1 MSKRNRRAGKI
12 AANDMEVN
20 ASEEKTNIGVEQQQT
35 AEKEAEAV
43 SQEKKESVESR
54 LEEAR
59 NQIQEEKNKY
69 VYLMAEFDNYRRRV
83 SQEKLDLIDTA
94 SKGVISDLLPV
105 VDSFEMA
112 LKDLENS
119 EATDAA
125 KKGTELIYKQLLD
138 ILKKKGV
145 TEIEALGKTLD
156 TDEHEAISQL
166 PATDENMKGKVVE
179 VFRKGYKLNG
189 KVIRFAQVVVGM

>member
-1 MSKRNRRAGKI
+1 MSKRNRKGGKI
-12 AANDMEVN
+12 AANDMETN
-20 ASEEKTNIGVEQQQT
+20 TSEEKKTNMAGHEQVADKEVE
-35 AEKEAEAV
+35 AA
-43 SQEKKESVESR
+43 SQEEKESVEYE
-54 LEEAR
+54 LEEAQK
-59 NQIQEEKNKY
+59 QIQEEKNKY

-156 TDEHEAISQL
+156 TDEHEAISQV
-166 PATDENMKGKVVE
+166 PATDDSMKGKVVE

>member
-1 MSKRNRRAGKI
+1 MSKRNRKDGKI
-12 AANDMEVN
+12 AANDMETN
-20 ASEEKTNIGVEQQQT
+20 TSEEKKTNMAGHEQVADKEVEAASQE
-35 AEKEAEAV
+35 EKESAEY
-43 SQEKKESVESR
+43 E
-54 LEEAR
+54 LEEAQK
-59 NQIQEEKNKY
+59 QIQEEKNKY

-156 TDEHEAISQL
+156 TDEHEAISQV
-166 PATDENMKGKVVE
+166 PATDDSMKGKVVE

>member
-1 MSKRNRRAGKI
+1 MSKRNRKAGKI

-125 KKGTELIYKQLLD
+125 KKVQ
-138 ILKKKGV
+138 
-145 TEIEALGKTLD
+145 
-156 TDEHEAISQL
+156 S
-166 PATDENMKGKVVE
+166 
-179 VFRKGYKLNG
+179 
-189 KVIRFAQVVVGM
+189 